1 MDSLLESFNPNHRF
15 LIVQEIFVI
24 LQDYKFQVANV
35 GAASRT
41 GQPAPYLQLIKTI
54 LERKYYFPFSWRNS
68 GHFNANGV
76 KNFLDSLIFHYFT
89 VLSNEDTTIKE
100 KVRQM
105 SSLGFTRA
113 QTMKLLG
120 RKFPF
125 DPFLYCF
132 GTITGTT
139 VKNEDDDFQLILEV
153 EGNNYVISSSPFDH
167 FSFLVNK
174 VVEMTNI
181 PRHFVHFLHDGRPL
195 NVDDHDTTL
204 RDLSLHQEDVIH
216 LEFYVGKAGMLKR
229 LFTQSQVTDRGLLL
243 YCF

>member
-1 MDSLLESFNPNHRF
+1 
-15 LIVQEIFVI
+15 
-24 LQDYKFQVANV
+24 V
-35 GAASRT
+35 GAASRN
-41 GQPAPYLQLIKTI
+41 GQSAAYLQFIETI
-54 LERKYYFPFSWRNS
+54 LEKKYYFPFSWRNS
-68 GHFNANGV
+68 GHFKANGV
-76 KNFLDSLIFHYFT
+76 KKILDSLIFHYFP
-89 VLSNEDTTIKE
+89 VLSNENLNIKE

-181 PRHFVHFLHDGRPL
+181 PRHFVHLLHGGRTL
-195 NVDDHDTTL
+195 NVHDHNSTL
-204 RDLSLHQEDVIH
+204 RDLGLHQEDVIH
-216 LEFYVGKAGMLKR
+216 LELYVGKAGMLKR
-229 LFTQSQVTDRGLLL
+229 SLKQSQVTDIGLLL
-243 YCF
+243 YWFCFFCVFLTQFFNNCCFFLQE